1 MALPF
6 VSSSALRSI
15 RLDPRIQT
23 KNLVHRTLAIL
34 TRLADAAS
42 RFVVRRRP

>member
-23 KNLVHRTLAIL
+23 KNLVYGTLAMSTPPEI
-34 TRLADAAS
+34 TYQHGAAL
-42 RFVVRRRP
+42 VD